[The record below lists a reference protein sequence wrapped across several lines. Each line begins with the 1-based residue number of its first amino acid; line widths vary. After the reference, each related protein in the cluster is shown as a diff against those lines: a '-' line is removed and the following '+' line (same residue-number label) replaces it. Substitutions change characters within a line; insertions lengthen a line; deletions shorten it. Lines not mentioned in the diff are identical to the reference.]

1 MRKNCKLLRE
11 GKKVRIGCGKWK
23 LETEEGPPHSKLGG
37 SKHKG
42 TWALP
47 AAVSLEFLSVPH
59 FWGETLLCPSRGVF
73 LDGMQQH
80 SVLMAFP
87 TLLVHRMMPLRQP
100 LLWMGLS
107 SARALWERFSSL
119 FSLTLSSLM
128 LLVESM
134 QGTLMARMWCWS
146 CVGVIWFGRKTRPC
160 PVDLLPALCLTFW
173 P

>member
-1 MRKNCKLLRE
+1 METGDRGGTTTQQT
-11 GKKVRIGCGKWK
+11 GKDKTQRYLSPACSWFSGISPCA
-23 LETEEGPPHSKLGG
+23 SFLGG
-37 SKHKG
+37 DS
-42 TWALP
+42 ALP
-47 AAVSLEFLSVPH
+47 QPRF
-59 FWGETLLCPSRGVF
+59 F

-100 LLWMGLS
+100 LLRMGLS
-107 SARALWERFSSL
+107 SARAMWERFSSL

-146 CVGVIWFGRKTRPC
+146 CVGVIWCGLKRSPC

>member
-1 MRKNCKLLRE
+1 MWKIETGDRGGTNTQQT
-11 GKKVRIGCGKWK
+11 GKD
-23 LETEEGPPHSKLGG
+23 
-37 SKHKG
+37 KHKG

-134 QGTLMARMWCWS
+134 QGTLMARMWCWY
-146 CVGVIWFGRKTRPC
+146 CVRVI
-160 PVDLLPALCLTFW
+160 
-173 P
+173 

>member
-1 MRKNCKLLRE
+1 METGDRGGTNTQQT
-11 GKKVRIGCGKWK
+11 GKD
-23 LETEEGPPHSKLGG
+23 
-37 SKHKG
+37 KHKG

-146 CVGVIWFGRKTRPC
+146 CVGVIWFGSKSRPC
-160 PVDLLPALCLTFW
+160 PLDLLPALCLTFW

>member
-1 MRKNCKLLRE
+1 MWKIETGDRGGTNTQQT
-11 GKKVRIGCGKWK
+11 GKD
-23 LETEEGPPHSKLGG
+23 
-37 SKHKG
+37 KHKG

-146 CVGVIWFGRKTRPC
+146 CVGVIWCGLKRSPC